1 MASGWRVAGTAV
13 LVVVLGL
20 GAYATADAYDLVP
33 GVLTLAP
40 VPEPAAPFPAA
51 PGAVEAADV
60 TSALTTL
67 DPQVP
72 VPDVATLQAKVD
84 ALAADSRLGATVG
97 VVVADQLTGEV
108 LASHLPDEGR
118 TPASTAK
125 LVTAVAAL
133 GTLGGDLTLDTRV
146 VRGDG
151 DTIVLVGGGDMML
164 AAGAGDPDAVNGHA
178 GLADLAAQV
187 AQTLQ
192 LEGLTSVRLA
202 FDDSLFTGP
211 SLSPRWDTSDIAA
224 GYVAP
229 VTALAVDIAQMSEG
243 EYPPRYADPSLQA
256 AQTFAARLAEAGVSV
271 QGTPT
276 RATASDG
283 ALELGV
289 VHSATLDKVVHHFL
303 DHSDN
308 TITEV
313 VSRVVAIDAG
323 LPASFEGASQAVM
336 HAVQTLG
343 ADTTG
348 SSLVDAS
355 GLGDGSVLT
364 PSLLLDLLR
373 LSTDPAQPLLREV
386 ATGMPIAGLTGTLAE
401 RYTDSTARG
410 LVRAKTGSLPG
421 VTSLA
426 GTVLDADRRQL
437 IFVVIADQ
445 TPAGGQWAP
454 RSAIDAFVIDL
465 AGCGCR

>member
-1 MASGWRVAGTAV
+1 MAGGWRIAGTSA
-13 LVVVLGL
+13 LVVVLAL
-20 GAYATADAYDLVP
+20 GAYATADAYDLAP
-33 GVLTLAP
+33 GLVTLAP
-40 VPEPAAPFPAA
+40 VPEPAAPFPTA
-51 PGAVEAADV
+51 PGATDPVDVPAAMTD
-60 TSALTTL
+60 L
-67 DPQVP
+67 DPQVL
-72 VPDVATLQAKVD
+72 VPDAATLQAQVD
-84 ALAADSRLGATVG
+84 ALAADPRLGPTVG

-108 LASHLPDEGR
+108 LAAHLPEEGR

-133 GTLGGDLTLDTRV
+133 GTLGGDVTLDTRV

-151 DTIVLVGGGDMML
+151 DTVVLVGGGDMML
-164 AAGAGDPDAVNGHA
+164 AAGAGDPSAVVGHA
-178 GLADLAAQV
+178 GLGDLAGQV
-187 AQTLQ
+187 AGALR
-192 LEGLTSVRLA
+192 LEGLTTVHLA

-211 SLSPRWDTSDIAA
+211 TLSPRWDPADIAA

-229 VTALAVDIAQMSEG
+229 VTALAVDIAKMKDG
-243 EYPPRYADPSLQA
+243 EYPPRYPDPSAQA
-256 AQTFAARLAEAGVSV
+256 AQTFAARLGEAGITVV
-271 QGTPT
+271 GTPT
-276 RATASDG
+276 RTTAPDG

-289 VHSATLDKVVHHFL
+289 VRSAPLDRVVHHFL

-313 VSRVVAIDAG
+313 VSRIVAVDAG
-323 LPASFEGASQAVM
+323 LPASFDGGSQAVL
-336 HAVQTLG
+336 HAVATLG

-364 PSLLLDLLR
+364 PALLLDLLR

-401 RYTDSTARG
+401 RYVDSIAQG

-437 IFVVIADQ
+437 LFVVIADQ

-454 RSAIDAFVIDL
+454 RQAIDAFVVGL